1 MEHSQVPLSLLVTN
15 LTAVTTFILRSL
27 IFIMFDYRNG
37 RCLRSCLLFF
47 PTLVGDYYSG
57 MLLRCG
63 GRKNGPL
70 NTDKKESLTSAC

>member
-37 RCLRSCLLFF
+37 RCLRSCLLL
-47 PTLVGDYYSG
+47 PHIGER
-57 MLLRCG
+57 LLFWYVVTMWRK
-63 GRKNGPL
+63 KNGPL